1 MVTTQDNVAMVQAR
15 RAAKKAAVA
24 AQIAAIPTAND
35 WIADELVKAGL
46 ETRYPDGT
54 PVLYFEDRGGVVYD
68 CDWSHA
74 EPAVGHDLTNESA
87 VREFAASY
95 AKALKS

>member
-1 MVTTQDNVAMVQAR
+1 MTTQDNVEMVQAR

-46 ETRYPDGT
+46 EPRYPDGQ
-54 PVLYFEDRGGVVYD
+54 PLLYFEDRDGVVYD
-68 CDWSHA
+68 CDYNHA

-95 AKALKS
+95 AKAIQS